1 MEGIVD
7 SVQVNSVAQ
16 ACLTLC
22 DPVDSS
28 TPGFPIHH
36 QLLELTQTHVHQVGD
51 AIQPSYPLL
60 FPSSA
65 FNLSQHQ
72 GLLVSQFFTSG
83 SQSIGASASGSVH
96 PMNIQG

>member
-83 SQSIGASASGSVH
+83 SQSIGVSASAPVL
-96 PMNIQG
+96 PVNIQD